1 MAKKKIVDEEL
12 NLGAQE
18 NPTEEAPVGLDGI
31 GTASDEITSAQE
43 EESSAPKNSE
53 GVATAQSDNIPVDV
67 LAILKAFPN
76 EEQLYVTKFGGVF
89 TGKSELSVKD
99 KAILYKNPYYKS

>member
-12 NLGAQE
+12 NAGVQE
-18 NPTEEAPVGLDGI
+18 NPTEETSIGLDGT
-31 GTASDEITSAQE
+31 GTVSDEIASAQE
-43 EESSAPKNSE
+43 EGSSAPKDSD
-53 GVATAQSDNIPVDV
+53 GGTTTQSDDIPADV

-76 EEQLYVTKFGGVF
+76 EERLYVTKFGGVF
-89 TGKSELSVKD
+89 IEGSELSAKD